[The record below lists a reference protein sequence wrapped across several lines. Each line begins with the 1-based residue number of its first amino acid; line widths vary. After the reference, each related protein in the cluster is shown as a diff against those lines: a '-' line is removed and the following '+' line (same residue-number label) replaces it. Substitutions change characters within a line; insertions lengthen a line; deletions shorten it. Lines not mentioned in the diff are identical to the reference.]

1 MNSLLYIYIYILVS
15 STLRAHVHI
24 SLSIRMNG
32 FFFIGLKYTSST
44 HANVYVNC
52 TSVEFKS

>member
-1 MNSLLYIYIYILVS
+1 MNSLFYIYILVS

-32 FFFIGLKYTSST
+32 FFFFIGLKYTSST